1 MQTQLASDSIGR
13 GSRIRK
19 RPGVDQV
26 VQKRIAAGQKSY
38 TLRVKVGGGGSRRV
52 PRKKCLECRC
62 EGKCPLDVGHE
73 YFILE
78 GAISRR
84 HSRAERT
91 P

>member
-38 TLRVKVGGGGSRRV
+38 TLRVKVGGEIAGGC
-52 PRKKCLECRC
+52 P
-62 EGKCPLDVGHE
+62 GKN
-73 YFILE
+73 
-78 GAISRR
+78 A
-84 HSRAERT
+84 
-91 P
+91 